1 MIAAFLLA
9 SFLTLSADNEEQIK
23 EVDEKGKFES
33 SSEFTLSVPVE
44 AVIVNTV
51 VTDRT
56 GNHISNLS
64 VDDFEIYENDKK
76 QTIQSFTPVSYRGPD
91 ISVHLASPLVNKE
104 DKAAKIATSK
114 PRLLSLVI
122 DDLTFPSPDSLMRTI
137 NVIRD
142 FVNQGIQSEDYI
154 SILTASRGYQ
164 IPFTQDRD
172 LLLNELNQL
181 RKKLDL
187 TQPHRPMTCVRLTDS
202 QAEGIE
208 LLGTSIGRDDGL
220 TMQAA
225 DGCGVDNAEMFVEN
239 LAKQQVSEVR
249 SRSRLL
255 LGTLRQ
261 YIRSLKPLEAQKS
274 LVLFSNGLLHRS
286 LRYELERVVD
296 MALQVGVIFNSISIR
311 GLEAN
316 QVFGVNEMAFA
327 AGELL
332 ARQSILNRED
342 SRQKEASLAYLT
354 RSTGGV
360 FYRNSND
367 LLAGLQKIVRQQ
379 FSFYVLSYARP
390 PKKPDGRFHKIKV
403 KVSRPGVRITH
414 RRGYF
419 SPKERL
425 SKEEQKKR
433 DMVEAIKAPGEL
445 KEIPLQLSYH
455 SVLKGENT
463 YQLDVA
469 TKINLEGVPF
479 SIEDGKRVNQIRLV
493 VVVFDE
499 KDNKYVGGDQKEWD
513 FKLSDLSY
521 TSLLKKKLASK
532 ISLQVPAGRYLVKIV
547 ARESINSSMGSLRR
561 NVELGTIGNEAPRSQ
576 QEKALLNAVQSLD
589 PLNQLPVTFKTS
601 TFYETPEQALVLVAA
616 KIGNDGKHKK
626 DIQWL
631 PQKGVSVRGVALSS
645 NDKIVSLFGESM
657 RDPRGEEEFTYRSY
671 LKLPPGE
678 YKIKVAASDRN
689 GRLGMTRQNL
699 LIPMLSPEDISSS
712 SIVVS
717 QSIEPFPSPIA
728 SLQTPEASWL
738 AHRGFQ
744 VLSAPHNKVN
754 NQKPLV
760 IFYKLYNLWKSNQEK
775 LTAKAQM
782 INKEGKNFDFP
793 TIFLD
798 QNHLKKQDQGQVAVG
813 FKLIIKHLASG
824 PYQLKI
830 TTEDLTTSQ
839 SITTQTPVF
848 IEARDSL
855 SGRELAEMTLE
866 SKIESKSPEEPSVRQ
881 VVQLDRTKI
890 KGMLEIPTSSA
901 VKNSPL
907 KFQFRNQLLKCAS
920 IQGQVGYNRGIQDE
934 CSDLR
939 ERDLK
944 NVNLKGRNLFGANLR
959 KADLSKA
966 DLRGAILVRA
976 DLTGAKLWEANLS
989 GADLRGAKLTG
1000 AELLKAK
1007 LRGTKLD
1014 GAELMDA
1021 SLTGA
1026 DLQGAR
1032 LIGANLQRA
1041 ILKDAKLNE
1050 SNLQVADLSNSV
1062 LFGCDLRKSDL
1073 RGIKLDGVALVK
1085 EKESDLYIPLALV
1098 GKVQIRRTR
1107 LAGAK
1112 YDDSSILPFDF
1123 TSAKARK
1130 MKFVTEPYKFKIAII
1145 DSKGSGEFTIN
1156 RSKNLSVVPVQ
1167 PGGVPNDLN
1176 WPEFL
1181 GAVRRRVANYT
1192 DNLPD
1197 FLCHRSTRRYERLF
1211 QGWREKDQYEEEL
1224 SYIDHEEHYE
1234 LVSNSKNKN
1243 YEQIGTYSI
1252 GEYAAALQTMFAPEA
1267 ETTFQLDGPEK
1278 ISGRQTIRVA
1288 YKVPKTTS
1296 SLSISYEGNPFVAG
1310 YDGFCWIDIQTH
1322 QVVQLTKRAMELPEG
1337 FPVKAADMK
1346 VSYNQIKIDGNL
1358 FWLPV
1363 RAQLLLQVGIL
1374 ESTILH
1380 RRNEIEF
1387 ANYKKFS
1394 SGVRLIAD

>member
-1 MIAAFLLA
+1 MIVGFLLG
-9 SFLTLSADNEEQIK
+9 SSLTVSADNGEPTK
-23 EVDEKGKFES
+23 EVNKKGKSES
-33 SSEFTLSVPVE
+33 TSEFTLSVPVE

-56 GNHISNLS
+56 GNHIPNLS

-76 QTIQSFTPVSYRGPD
+76 QIIQSFTPVSYRGPD
-91 ISVHLASPLVNKE
+91 ISVHLVSSLVNEENKV
-104 DKAAKIATSK
+104 AKITASK

-122 DDLTFPSPDSLMRTI
+122 DDLTFPAPDSLMRTI

-142 FVNQGIQSEDYI
+142 FVKQGIQSEDYI

-172 LLLNELNQL
+172 LLLNELNKL

-220 TMQAA
+220 TVQAA

-239 LAKQQVSEVR
+239 LARQQVSEIR

-274 LVLFSNGLLHRS
+274 LVLFSNGLLQRS

-316 QVFGVNEMAFA
+316 QVFGVNETAFA

-360 FYRNSND
+360 FFRNSND

-390 PKKPDGRFHKIKV
+390 PKKPNGRFHKIRV
-403 KVSRPGVRITH
+403 KVSRPGVRVTH

-419 SPKERL
+419 SPKETL

-433 DMVEAIKAPGEL
+433 DMVEALQAPGEL

-499 KDNKYVGGDQKEWD
+499 KDNKYVGGDQKEWE

-521 TSLLKKKLASK
+521 ASLLKRKLASK

-561 NVELGTIGNEAPRSQ
+561 NVELGATGNETLRSQ

-589 PLNQLPVTFKTS
+589 PLNGLPVTFKTS

-616 KIGNDGKHKK
+616 QIGNAGKHKK
-626 DIQWL
+626 DVQWL
-631 PQKGVSVRGVALSS
+631 PRKGISVRGVALSS
-645 NDKIVSLFGESM
+645 DDKIVSLFGENI
-657 RDPRGEEEFTYRSY
+657 RDPRGEGEFTYRSY

-678 YKIKVAASDRN
+678 YKLKLAASDRN

-699 LIPMLSPEDISSS
+699 LIPMLYPEAITSS

-717 QSIEPFPSPIA
+717 QSLEPFPSQIA

-738 AHRGFQ
+738 AHRGVQ
-744 VLSAPHNKVN
+744 VLAAPHNKVN

-760 IFYKLYNLWKSNQEK
+760 VFYKLYNLWKSSQEK

-782 INKEGKNFDFP
+782 INKEGKIFDFP

-798 QNHLKKQDQGQVAVG
+798 QNHLQKRDQGQVAVG
-813 FKLIIKHLASG
+813 FKLIIKHLVSG

-830 TTEDLTTSQ
+830 TTEDLTTNQ
-839 SITTQTPVF
+839 SITTKTPVF
-848 IEARDSL
+848 IEVRDSR
-855 SGRELAEMTLE
+855 SGNELTEMTLE
-866 SKIESKSPEEPSVRQ
+866 SKIESESSEEPPVRQ

-890 KGMLEIPTSSA
+890 KGMLEIPSSSE

-920 IQGQVGYNRGIQDE
+920 IQGQVGYNRGIQGE
-934 CSDLR
+934 CGDLR
-939 ERDLK
+939 GNDLK
-944 NVNLKGRNLFGANLR
+944 NVNLRGRNLFGANLR

-1000 AELLKAK
+1000 AELLKAN

-1050 SNLQVADLSNSV
+1050 SNLQVADLSNAV

-1073 RGIKLDGVALVK
+1073 RGIKLDRVALVK
-1085 EKESDLYIPLALV
+1085 EKESDLFIPLA

-1123 TSAKARK
+1123 TSAKALK
-1130 MKFVTEPYKFKIAII
+1130 MKFVTEPYKFKIAIL
-1145 DSKGSGEFTIN
+1145 DSKGSGEFTMN
-1156 RSKNLSVVPVQ
+1156 RSQNLSVVPVQ

-1234 LVSNSKNKN
+1234 LISNSKNKN

-1267 ETTFQLDGPEK
+1267 GTTFQLDGPEK
-1278 ISGRQTIRVA
+1278 ISDRQTIRVA
-1288 YKVPKTTS
+1288 YKVPRATS

-1322 QVVQLTKRAMELPEG
+1322 QVVQLTKRAMELPEE
-1337 FPVKAADMK
+1337 FPVKAANMK
-1346 VSYNQIKIDGNL
+1346 VSYNQIEIDGNL

-1387 ANYKKFS
+1387 ANYKRFS
-1394 SGVRLIAD
+1394 SGVRLISD

>member
-1 MIAAFLLA
+1 MIVAF
-9 SFLTLSADNEEQIK
+9 FLGTYLTIHADNGEQK
-23 EVDEKGKFES
+23 KGVNKKGKFGS
-33 SSEFTLSVPVE
+33 TSEFILSVPVE

-51 VTDRT
+51 VTDRN
-56 GNHISNLS
+56 GNHIPNLS
-64 VDDFEIYENDKK
+64 VDDFEIYEDDKK

-91 ISVHLASPLVNKE
+91 ISVHLASSLVNKE
-104 DKAAKIATSK
+104 DRPEEMAAAK

-122 DDLTFPSPDSLMRTI
+122 DDLTFPAPDSLMRTI

-142 FVNQGIQSEDYI
+142 FVKQGIQSEDYI
-154 SILTASRGYQ
+154 SILTVSRGYQ
-164 IPFTQDRD
+164 IPFTQDHN
-172 LLLNELNQL
+172 LLLKELNQL

-187 TQPHRPMTCVRLTDS
+187 TQPHRPMTCIRLTDS

-208 LLGTSIGRDDGL
+208 LLGTRIGRDDGL
-220 TMQAA
+220 TVQAA

-239 LAKQQVSEVR
+239 LARQQVLEVR
-249 SRSRLL
+249 SRARLL

-286 LRYELERVVD
+286 LRFELDRVVD

-316 QVFGVNEMAFA
+316 QVFGVSETSFA

-332 ARQSILNRED
+332 VRQSILNRED

-360 FYRNSND
+360 FFRNSND
-367 LLAGLQKIVRQQ
+367 LLAGLQKIVSQQ

-390 PKKPDGRFHKIKV
+390 PKKSDGRFYKIRV
-403 KVSRPGVRITH
+403 KVSRPGVRVTH

-419 SPKERL
+419 SPKETL

-433 DMVEAIKAPGEL
+433 DMVEALQAPGEL
-445 KEIPLQLSYH
+445 KEIPLQVSYH
-455 SVLKGENT
+455 GVLRGEKT

-499 KDNKYVGGDQKEWD
+499 KNKYVGGDQKEWK

-521 TSLLKKKLASK
+521 TLLLKKRLTSK

-547 ARESINSSMGSLRR
+547 ARESINSSMGSLRQ
-561 NVELGTIGNEAPRSQ
+561 NIELGAISDEAPRTQ
-576 QEKALLNAVQSLD
+576 QEKALLHAVQSLD
-589 PLNQLPVTFKTS
+589 PLSGLPVTFKTS

-616 KIGNDGKHKK
+616 QIGNDSKHKK

-631 PQKGVSVRGVALSS
+631 PRKGISVRGVALSS
-645 NDKIVSLFGESM
+645 DNKVVSLFGESM
-657 RDPRGEEEFTYRSY
+657 RDPRGEEAFTYRSY

-678 YKIKVAASDRN
+678 YKVKLAASDRN
-689 GRLGMTRQNL
+689 GRLGMTKQDL
-699 LIPMLSPEDISSS
+699 LIPILSPEAITSSS
-712 SIVVS
+712 LIVS
-717 QSIEPFPSPIA
+717 QSLEPFPSQIA

-744 VLSAPHNKVN
+744 VVTAPHNKVN

-760 IFYKLYNLWKSNQEK
+760 VFYKLYNLWNSDQEK
-775 LTAKAQM
+775 LTAQAQM
-782 INKEGKNFDFP
+782 INKEGEIFDFP
-793 TIFLD
+793 TISLD
-798 QNHLKKQDQGQVAVG
+798 QNHLQKRSQGQVAVG
-813 FKLIIKHLASG
+813 FKLLIKHLVSG

-839 SITTQTPVF
+839 SVITQSPVF
-848 IEARDSL
+848 IEARDSR
-855 SGRELAEMTLE
+855 SGEELPEITLE
-866 SKIESKSPEEPSVRQ
+866 SEIESELSEEPSIRQ
-881 VVQLDRTKI
+881 VVQLDRKKI
-890 KGMLEIPTSSA
+890 KGILEIPSSSGI
-901 VKNSPL
+901 KNSPL
-907 KFQFRNQLLKCAS
+907 KFQFRHHLLKCAS
-920 IQGQVGYNRGIQDE
+920 IQGQVGYNRGIQGE
-934 CSDLR
+934 CGDLR
-939 ERDLK
+939 GADLK
-944 NVNLKGRNLFGANLR
+944 NINLRGRNLFGANLSR
-959 KADLSKA
+959 ADLSKA

-976 DLTGAKLWEANLS
+976 DLTGAKLWEANLN
-989 GADLRGAKLTG
+989 GADLRGATLTG
-1000 AELLKAK
+1000 AELLKAN
-1007 LRGTKLD
+1007 LRGANLD
-1014 GAELMDA
+1014 GAELMDV

-1026 DLQGAR
+1026 NLQRAR
-1032 LIGANLQRA
+1032 LVGANFQRA

-1050 SNLQVADLSNSV
+1050 SNLQVADLSDSV

-1073 RGIKLDGVALVK
+1073 RGVKMGRVALVN
-1085 EKESDLYIPLALV
+1085 EKESELFIPLA
-1098 GKVQIRRTR
+1098 GQVQIRRTR
-1107 LAGAK
+1107 LAGAQ
-1112 YDDSSILPFDF
+1112 YDDSSILPFDAAR
-1123 TSAKARK
+1123 AKALK
-1130 MKFVTEPYKFKIAII
+1130 MKFVKEPFKYKIAIP
-1145 DSKGSGEFTIN
+1145 DSKGSEEVTIDKSQAFSLVPPQAGE
-1156 RSKNLSVVPVQ
+1156 VPT
-1167 PGGVPNDLN
+1167 DLN
-1176 WPEFL
+1176 WPDFL
-1181 GAVRRRVANYT
+1181 EAIRRRVANYT
-1192 DNLPD
+1192 DNLPN
-1197 FLCHRSTRRYERLF
+1197 FLCHRLTRRYERLF

-1224 SYIDHEEHYE
+1224 SYIDHKEHYE

-1243 YEQIGTYSI
+1243 YEQLGTYSI

-1267 ETTFQLDGPEK
+1267 ETTFRLDGPEK

-1288 YKVPKTTS
+1288 YKVPREAS
-1296 SLSISYEGNPFVAG
+1296 SLLISYEGNPFVAG
-1310 YDGFCWIDIQTH
+1310 YDGFCWIDIETH
-1322 QVVQLTKRAMELPEG
+1322 QVVQLTKRALELPEE
-1337 FPVKAADMK
+1337 FPVKAAEIK
-1346 VSYNQIKIDGNL
+1346 VSYDQIKIDGNP

-1374 ESTILH
+1374 EGTILH

-1387 ANYKKFS
+1387 ANYRRFS
-1394 SGVRLIAD
+1394 SAVRLITD